1 MVFGKKSEI
10 LFLCS
15 FSEKQSEKGFFVTFW
30 IENLPIQTR
39 KTLILKIRKLAFFH
53 RGQSMVFGQK
63 FEILFLFSF
72 SVKQSETRCFV
83 TFWIEN
89 LPIQTRKTLSLKS
102 RKLAFLHRGQSMV
115 FGQKQESLFLFS
127 FSAKYSKTKCFV
139 SLQIEIQ
146 PFKTTKIWIQKSKK
160 IVIFQKGSRW
170 SVARAFPPNSS
181 QN

>member
-1 MVFGKKSEI
+1 MDLEKSKIFHFPCQKLKI
-10 LFLCS
+10 LFLFS
-15 FSEKQSEKGFFVTFW
+15 FSVKQSETRCSVTFW

-89 LPIQTRKTLSLKS
+89 LPSQTRKSLSLKS

-146 PFKTTKIWIQKSKK
+146 PIKTTKIWIQKSRKLLVFKK
-160 IVIFQKGSRW
+160 G
-170 SVARAFPPNSS
+170 
-181 QN
+181 